1 MFARLCKLC
10 KCHSTCKHVQRLSSV
25 GLATGTELNLWTIV
39 ILITRAIASPR
50 RCLANSLR
58 HPQVLGTKSSGLGTH
73 RFRTASSRNAGDA
86 RQRNG
91 DLWQA
96 RVAPGPV
103 WRCDE
108 SERRVELNAFGPC
121 QWLEWVRFHPFAKV
135 SVRPFPVLRAVR
147 GICQNQAFLPMSC
160 WPRRRT
166 PTRRLDG
173 RR

>member
-10 KCHSTCKHVQRLSSV
+10 KCHSTCKHVKRLSSV

-108 SERRVELNAFGPC
+108 SERRVECFRAMPVAGMGSDC
-121 QWLEWVRFHPFAKV
+121 AGQMTVAE
-135 SVRPFPVLRAVR
+135 RPTAEGTRAVQSA
-147 GICQNQAFLPMSC
+147 ICGRPIGCLPFLQ
-160 WPRRRT
+160 
-166 PTRRLDG
+166 
-173 RR
+173 